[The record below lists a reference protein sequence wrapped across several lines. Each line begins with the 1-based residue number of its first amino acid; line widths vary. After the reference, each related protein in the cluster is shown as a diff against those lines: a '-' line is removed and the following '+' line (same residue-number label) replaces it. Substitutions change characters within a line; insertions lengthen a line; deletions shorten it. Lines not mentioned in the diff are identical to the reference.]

1 MGLLLLCSS
10 GLTLPSSITCAS
22 KTSSFSGRA
31 LSLTL
36 ASIAAPISKLPLKP
50 FYLLP
55 KSCVGVGFGG
65 PTTSGG
71 NKRRTLIVKAS
82 SGIPDGGGDDDDDV
96 QLESDDDE
104 DLPVDELG
112 LDAKLLNKLEKKLK
126 MKVAKKIRL
135 RRKKLVHKRRLRK
148 KGRWPPSK
156 MKKLSNV

>member
-10 GLTLPSSITCAS
+10 GLTLPSITCAS
-22 KTSSFSGRA
+22 KTSSFSSRS

-36 ASIAAPISKLPLKP
+36 ASIAAPISELN
-50 FYLLP
+50 LLP

-65 PTTSGG
+65 PTTSVG
-71 NKRRTLIVKAS
+71 NKRGTLIAKAS
-82 SGIPDGGGDDDDDV
+82 SGIPDGGDDDDA
-96 QLESDDDE
+96 QSESDDDA